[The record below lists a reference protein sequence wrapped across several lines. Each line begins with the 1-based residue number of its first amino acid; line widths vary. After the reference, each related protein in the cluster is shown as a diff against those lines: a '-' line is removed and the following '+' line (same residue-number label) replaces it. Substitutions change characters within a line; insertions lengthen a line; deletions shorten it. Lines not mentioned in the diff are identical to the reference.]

1 MKNLI
6 HDWPKV
12 ILHSDNSNPY
22 KATTVIYLEM
32 KRKTGEKT
40 STSRGGGAYPLPHPN
55 LVNMNQNGYRSGEI

>member
-12 ILHSDNSNPY
+12 ILHPDNSNPY

-32 KRKTGEKT
+32 KRKTGGKT
-40 STSRGGGAYPLPHPN
+40 STSKGVHTPSLTPT
-55 LVNMNQNGYRSGEI
+55 

>member
-12 ILHSDNSNPY
+12 ILHPDNSNPY

-32 KRKTGEKT
+32 KRKTGEKHLHR
-40 STSRGGGAYPLPHPN
+40 RGYIPLPHPN
-55 LVNMNQNGYRSGEI
+55 LVNMSQNGYRSGEI

>member
-12 ILHSDNSNPY
+12 ILHPDNSNPY

-32 KRKTGEKT
+32 KRKTGEKHLHR
-40 STSRGGGAYPLPHPN
+40 RGYIPPPSPQPSQHEPK
-55 LVNMNQNGYRSGEI
+55 RI

>member
-40 STSRGGGAYPLPHPN
+40 STSRGGGIPPPSPQPSQHEPK
-55 LVNMNQNGYRSGEI
+55 RI